1 MGELILQMNTEL
13 DEYLNN
19 LINKTRD
26 EQNIINTPIVDDN
39 SDSELQEC

>member
-26 EQNIINTPIVDDN
+26 EQTIINTPIVDDD
-39 SDSELQEC
+39 SDIQLQEY